1 LLSVARLLRLLLPL
15 LLIDFFSLNDLHE
28 WQAPRLTP
36 RPRGEL
42 ETNQDL
48 CMLDQGT
55 ASFWV
60 EGVRALFPVDLQE
73 QPMWLSTEG
82 AAVGRHSSLPAG
94 QAISESNA

>member
-1 LLSVARLLRLLLPL
+1 M
-15 LLIDFFSLNDLHE
+15 ICMNG
-28 WQAPRLTP
+28 RLTP
-36 RPRGEL
+36 LPRGEL
-42 ETNQDL
+42 EANQIRDGPLADL